1 VLENDRTQPEL
12 APASAIQSLSG
23 IDSEGWF
30 EYLVRVYP
38 HHTDYSGAVW
48 HGSYL
53 AWMEE
58 ARVESLRS
66 FGIQYADWVAQGL
79 ELPVVELSLRYHR
92 AVTMGQSVVIKTR
105 MTAGDGVRLLWDHE
119 IRSPDGKELY
129 VTAQVTLV
137 GADRE
142 KGKIIR
148 QLPPLLK
155 DALAK
160 LSVKPSSNFRF

>member
-1 VLENDRTQPEL
+1 MLENDRTQPEL
-12 APASAIQSLSG
+12 PPAGTIQSLSG

-48 HGSYL
+48 HGTYV

-66 FGIQYADWVAQGL
+66 LGIEYADWVAQGL

-92 AVTMGQSVVIKTR
+92 AVQMGQSVAVRTR
-105 MTAGDGVRLLWDHE
+105 MTAGDGVRLLWDYE
-119 IRSPDGKELY
+119 IRSADGKELY

-137 GADRE
+137 GVDRD

-160 LSVKPSSNFRF
+160 LAINP

>member
-1 VLENDRTQPEL
+1 MLENDRTPPEL
-12 APASAIQSLSG
+12 APAGTIQSLSG

-48 HGSYL
+48 HGTYL

-66 FGIQYADWVAQGL
+66 LGIEYADWVAQGL

-92 AVTMGQSVVIKTR
+92 AVQMGQAVAVRTR
-105 MTAGDGVRLLWDHE
+105 MTAGDGVRLVWDYE
-119 IRSPDGKELY
+119 IRSADGEELY
-129 VTAQVTLV
+129 VTALVTLV
-137 GADRE
+137 GVDRE

-148 QLPPLLK
+148 QLPLVLK
-155 DALAK
+155 EALAK
-160 LSVKPSSNFRF
+160 LSVKPSS

>member
-1 VLENDRTQPEL
+1 VLENDRTQAEL
-12 APASAIQSLSG
+12 PPAGTIQSLSG

-48 HGSYL
+48 HGTYL

-66 FGIQYADWVAQGL
+66 LGIEYADWVAQGL

-92 AVTMGQSVVIKTR
+92 AVQMGQAVAVRTR
-105 MTAGDGVRLLWDHE
+105 MTAGDGVRLVWDYE
-119 IRSPDGKELY
+119 IRSADGEELY
-129 VTAQVTLV
+129 VTALVTLV
-137 GADRE
+137 GVDRE

-148 QLPPLLK
+148 QLPLVLK
-155 DALAK
+155 EALAK
-160 LSVKPSSNFRF
+160 LSVKPSS

>member
-1 VLENDRTQPEL
+1 VLENDRTPPEL
-12 APASAIQSLSG
+12 APAGTIQSLSG

-48 HGSYL
+48 HGTYL

-66 FGIQYADWVAQGL
+66 LGIEYADWVAQGL

-92 AVTMGQSVVIKTR
+92 AVQMGQAVAVRTR
-105 MTAGDGVRLLWDHE
+105 MTAGDGVRLVWDYE
-119 IRSPDGKELY
+119 IRSADGEELY
-129 VTAQVTLV
+129 VTALVTLV
-137 GADRE
+137 GVDRE

-148 QLPPLLK
+148 QLPLVLK
-155 DALAK
+155 EALAK
-160 LSVKPSSNFRF
+160 LSVKPSS

>member
-12 APASAIQSLSG
+12 APAGAIQNRRG

-38 HHTDYSGAVW
+38 HHTDYSGVVW
-48 HGSYL
+48 HGTYIT
-53 AWMEE
+53 WMEE

-66 FGIQYADWVAQGL
+66 LGIEYADWVAQGL

-92 AVTMGQSVVIKTR
+92 AVQMGQSVAVRTR
-105 MTAGDGVRLLWDHE
+105 IAATEGVRLLWDYE
-119 IRSPDGKELY
+119 IRSAETQELY

-137 GADRE
+137 GVDRD
-142 KGKIIR
+142 KNKIIR
-148 QLPPLLK
+148 QLPPTLK
-155 DALAK
+155 EALTR
-160 LSVKPSSNFRF
+160 LSVKPST

>member
-1 VLENDRTQPEL
+1 MLENDRTQAEL
-12 APASAIQSLSG
+12 PPAGTIQSLSG

-48 HGSYL
+48 HGTYV

-66 FGIQYADWVAQGL
+66 LGIEYADWVAQGL

-92 AVTMGQSVVIKTR
+92 AVQMGQSVAVRTR
-105 MTAGDGVRLLWDHE
+105 MTAGEGVRLLWDYE
-119 IRSPDGKELY
+119 IRSADGKELY

-137 GADRE
+137 GVDRE

-160 LSVKPSSNFRF
+160 LAINP

>member
-1 VLENDRTQPEL
+1 MLENDRTQPEL
-12 APASAIQSLSG
+12 AAAGAIQSLSG
-23 IDSEGWF
+23 IDSDGWF
-30 EYLVRVYP
+30 EYLVRVFP

-48 HGSYL
+48 HGTYL

-66 FGIQYADWVAQGL
+66 LGIEYADWVAQGL
-79 ELPVVELSLRYHR
+79 ELPVVELALRYHR
-92 AVTMGQSVVIKTR
+92 AVQMGQAVAVRTR
-105 MTAGDGVRLLWDHE
+105 MTAGDGVRLLWDYE
-119 IRSPDGKELY
+119 IRSADGKELY

-137 GADRE
+137 GVDRD

-155 DALAK
+155 EALAK
-160 LSVKPSSNFRF
+160 FSVKPST

>member
-1 VLENDRTQPEL
+1 MLENDRTQPEL
-12 APASAIQSLSG
+12 PPAGTIQSLSG

-48 HGSYL
+48 HGTYL

-66 FGIQYADWVAQGL
+66 LGIEYADWVAQGL

-92 AVTMGQSVVIKTR
+92 AVQMGQAVAVRTR
-105 MTAGDGVRLLWDHE
+105 MTAGDGVRLVWDYE
-119 IRSPDGKELY
+119 IRSADGEELY
-129 VTAQVTLV
+129 VTALVTLV
-137 GADRE
+137 GVDRE

-148 QLPPLLK
+148 QLPLVLK
-155 DALAK
+155 EALAK
-160 LSVKPSSNFRF
+160 LSVKPST

>member
-12 APASAIQSLSG
+12 APAGAIQSLSG
-23 IDSEGWF
+23 GEYGGWF

-48 HGSYL
+48 HGTYL

-66 FGIQYADWVAQGL
+66 IGIEYADWVAQGL

-92 AVTMGQSVVIKTR
+92 VVQMGQ
-105 MTAGDGVRLLWDHE
+105 A
-119 IRSPDGKELY
+119 
-129 VTAQVTLV
+129 
-137 GADRE
+137 
-142 KGKIIR
+142 
-148 QLPPLLK
+148 
-155 DALAK
+155 
-160 LSVKPSSNFRF
+160 VKSYT

>member
-1 VLENDRTQPEL
+1 VLENDRTQAEL
-12 APASAIQSLSG
+12 PPAGTIQSLSG

-48 HGSYL
+48 HGTYL

-66 FGIQYADWVAQGL
+66 LGIEYADWVAQGL

-92 AVTMGQSVVIKTR
+92 AVQMGQAVAVRTR
-105 MTAGDGVRLLWDHE
+105 MTAGDGVRLLWDYE
-119 IRSPDGKELY
+119 IRSADGEELY
-129 VTAQVTLV
+129 VTALVTLV
-137 GADRE
+137 GVDRE

-160 LSVKPSSNFRF
+160 LSVKPST